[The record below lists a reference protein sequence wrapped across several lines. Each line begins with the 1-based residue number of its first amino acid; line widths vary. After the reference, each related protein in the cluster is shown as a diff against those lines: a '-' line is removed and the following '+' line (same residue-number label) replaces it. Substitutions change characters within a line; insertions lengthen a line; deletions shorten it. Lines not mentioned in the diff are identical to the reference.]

1 MKKIIISLIAIAIFL
16 TATPVSAVGFREWD
30 QATKD
35 IIALQEQCGNS
46 ATQIQSLTVRVAQ
59 LEQENVALKNRVGL
73 VEGLFNQLRGLLI
86 QIIQMLSALKK

>member
-1 MKKIIISLIAIAIFL
+1 MKKIIISLIAIAIFF

-35 IIALQEQCGNS
+35 IIALQEQCGNN

-59 LEQENVALKNRVGL
+59 LEQENIALKNRVGIL
-73 VEGLFNQLRGLLI
+73 ESLFNQLKGLLV
-86 QIIQMLSALKK
+86 QVVQMLISIKK

>member
-35 IIALQEQCGNS
+35 IIALQEQCGNN
-46 ATQIQSLTVRVAQ
+46 ATQVQSLTVRVAQ
-59 LEQENVALKNRVGL
+59 LEQENVALKNRVGI
-73 VEGLFNQLRGLLI
+73 VEGLFNQLRALLV
-86 QIIQMLSALKK
+86 QVVQMLLSIKK